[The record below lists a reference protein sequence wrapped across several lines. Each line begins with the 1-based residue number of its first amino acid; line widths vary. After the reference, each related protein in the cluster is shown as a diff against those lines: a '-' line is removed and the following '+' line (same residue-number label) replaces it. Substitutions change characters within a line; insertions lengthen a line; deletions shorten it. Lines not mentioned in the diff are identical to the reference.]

1 MFESVRSDASGYVVL
16 AELISTNGTGLLSMM
31 VASWVVF
38 WGALAGLVFGNW
50 QKPSPWWLCTG
61 IIGPIAPLV
70 AVVAATSVSRRERK
84 RNV

>member
-1 MFESVRSDASGYVVL
+1 MFDSVQSGASGYVVL
-16 AELISTNGTGLLSMM
+16 AGLISSNGTGLLLMM

-38 WGALAGLVFGNW
+38 WGALAGLVFGSW

-70 AVVAATSVSRRERK
+70 AVVAATAVAQRERS
-84 RNV
+84 RSV